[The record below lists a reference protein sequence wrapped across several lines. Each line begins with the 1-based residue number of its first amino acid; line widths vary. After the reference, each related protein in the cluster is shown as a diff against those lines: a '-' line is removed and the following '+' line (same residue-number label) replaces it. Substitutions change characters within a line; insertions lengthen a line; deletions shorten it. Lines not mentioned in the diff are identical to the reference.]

1 MFSSGATF
9 GLAGGR
15 LLAVT
20 VRVVG
25 VMLLPLLA
33 SLAHAQPELPD
44 AGQVDQRAYEAMLKQ
59 ERALEATDPEA
70 ALALME
76 KFGQNHRALDAG
88 VRVTLLGD
96 AANLAF
102 DKLHDKERALKIATQ
117 SQEEAKLAVEN
128 GASDFL
134 LARAVLFKGRILMS
148 AGQTED
154 AQALIGGP
162 ENWKRYALLLS
173 DSNPWQ
179 RSYGEAAFGLLLSDL
194 ETSKRPALAVTKIEE
209 LLRFNPAAAATNSA
223 GVADRMAENLLNDDK
238 PKAALSWGKLS
249 FMLADFDNDAI
260 ARSTKLLARAW
271 ASSGDL
277 AALRDFTKA
286 QNGDTSVKNP
296 LEAVTL
302 PDVVSDPASIAALSQ
317 LAGEWEKSERVH
329 DAISAY
335 LLMGQWLP
343 AMQRAQEVWLK
354 DPQSAAGVQEVGRV
368 FKAADFAPTRGNAFV
383 AYVNGTGQGNPLQE
397 FLQQRAADK
406 ATDKAAG

>member
-1 MFSSGATF
+1 MVAPDPI
-9 GLAGGR
+9 AQ
-15 LLAVT
+15 
-20 VRVVG
+20 
-25 VMLLPLLA
+25 
-33 SLAHAQPELPD
+33 AQPQLPD
-44 AGQVDQRAYEAMLKQ
+44 PRQTDQRDYEAMLQQ
-59 ERALEATDPEA
+59 EHALEATDPA
-70 ALALME
+70 TALALME
-76 KFGQNHRALDAG
+76 KFGQNHPALDAG

-102 DKLHDKERALKIATQ
+102 DKLHDKDRALKIATQ
-117 SQEEAKLAVEN
+117 SQEEAKLAVAD

-134 LARAVLFKGRILMS
+134 LARALLFKGRILMS

-154 AQALIGGP
+154 AQTLVGAP

-179 RSYGEAAFGLLLSDL
+179 RSYGEAAAGLLIGDL

-209 LLRFNPAAAATNSA
+209 LMRFNPAAAATNSA
-223 GVADRMAENLLNDDK
+223 GVVDRLAENLLNDDK

-271 ASSGDL
+271 ARSGDL

-296 LEAVTL
+296 LEAVAL
-302 PDVVSDPASIAALSQ
+302 PDVVSDPATGAALSQ
-317 LAGEWEKSERVH
+317 LAGEWEKNERVH

-335 LLMGQWLP
+335 MLMGQWLP
-343 AMQRAQEVWLK
+343 AMQRAQDIWLK

-368 FKAADFAPTRGNAFV
+368 FKAADLAPTRGNAFV

-397 FLQQRAADK
+397 FLQQHAADK
-406 ATDKAAG
+406 AADKAAG